1 MQDVLNPQGMLTL
14 LSVASAP
21 STPIV
26 IILKPPTNNIEY
38 IDLEHFFKKKSNYL
52 PTLGICRPVPNIRPL
67 RDTLFF
73 ETI

>member
-1 MQDVLNPQGMLTL
+1 MQDVLNPQGMLVL

-38 IDLEHFFKKKSNYL
+38 IDLEHFFLKKNQI
-52 PTLGICRPVPNIRPL
+52 TCQH
-67 RDTLFF
+67 
-73 ETI
+73 